1 MNKKLFPA
9 ILEALEL
16 QEGEEFKIKSRDAI
30 YTFKDGELQCRTA
43 DSPYWVESCLNVNN
57 LLKAEIILP
66 PFSPQL
72 EQKYWTYI
80 GDTFITGIVEEVW
93 RNSITDYMRK
103 ATGCVFRSQEEA
115 FMNMDKKIRELKGK

>member
-9 ILEALEL
+9 ILEALGL
-16 QEGEEFKIKSRDAI
+16 QEGEEFKIKGYALV
-30 YTFKDGELQCRTA
+30 YTFKDGELQFRTA
-43 DSPYWVESCLNVNN
+43 DSPYWVESPLNVNQ
-57 LLKAEIILP
+57 LLNAEIILP

-80 GDTFITGIVEEVW
+80 GDTYITGIVEEVW
-93 RNSITDYMRK
+93 RNNIIDCMRK

-115 FMNMDKKIRELKGK
+115 YMNLDKKIRELKG

>member
-16 QEGEEFKIKSRDAI
+16 QEGEEFKIKGYASVFV
-30 YTFKDGELQCRTA
+30 FKDGEIYFRVPPNTQ
-43 DSPYWVESCLNVNN
+43 WVESPLTVNQLLN
-57 LLKAEIILP
+57 AEIILP

-93 RNSITDYMRK
+93 RNNIIDCMRK

-115 FMNMDKKIRELKGK
+115 YMNLDKKIRELKG

>member
-16 QEGEEFKIKSRDAI
+16 KEGEEFKIKSRDASI
-30 YTFKDGELQCRTA
+30 YRFKDGELQYRAA
-43 DSPYWVESCLNVNN
+43 DSPYWVGSTINVNQ
-57 LLKAEIILP
+57 LLNSTIILP

-80 GDTFITGIVEEVW
+80 GDTYITGIVEEVW
-93 RNSITDYMRK
+93 RNSVTDYMRK

-115 FMNMDKKIRELKGK
+115 YMNMDKKIKELKG

>member
-9 ILEALEL
+9 ILEALGL
-16 QEGEEFKIKSRDAI
+16 KEGEEFKIKDRDVI
-30 YTFKDGELQCRTA
+30 YTFKDGELLYRTNGT
-43 DSPYWVESCLNVNN
+43 SYWVESPLNVNN

-80 GDTFITGIVEEVW
+80 GDTYITGIVEEVW
-93 RNSITDYMRK
+93 RNSITDCMRK

-115 FMNMDKKIRELKGK
+115 YMNLDKKIRELKGE